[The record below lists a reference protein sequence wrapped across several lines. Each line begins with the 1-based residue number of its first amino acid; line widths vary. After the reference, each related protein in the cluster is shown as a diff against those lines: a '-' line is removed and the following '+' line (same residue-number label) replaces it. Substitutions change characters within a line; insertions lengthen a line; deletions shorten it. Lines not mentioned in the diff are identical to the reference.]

1 MAGWHLDTKMAQD
14 IVARTMRIIDTN
26 INVMD
31 ARGRIIGSGDRE
43 RIGELHEGAL
53 LVLSQGRVVD
63 IDDAVARHLHGVR
76 QGINLPLRLEGEIVG
91 VIGLTG
97 EPENLRKYGEL
108 VCMTAEMMLE
118 QSRLMHLLAQDS
130 RLREELVMN
139 LIQAEE
145 NTPALTEWA
154 QRLGIDFN
162 QPRVVAIVEVDSGQL
177 GVDSA
182 MAELQQ
188 LQNAL
193 TTPER
198 NNLVAIV
205 SLTEMVVLKPALNSF
220 GRWDAEEDHR
230 KRVEQLITRMKEYG
244 QLRFRVSL
252 GNYFTGPGPSARSY
266 RTAKTTMVVGKQRTA
281 ESRCYFY
288 QDLMLPV
295 LLDSLRGDWQANE
308 LARPLAR
315 LKAMDNNGLLRRT
328 LAAWFQVTM
337 CNRWQRQ
344 RRCLF
349 IVIPWSIGLIVYR
362 NLPGLIWAILMTGC
376 CCMWRYNWMKSGRLC
391 VKVEAALAHSPQPEG
406 ERGMPELTVNSGIL
420 RVSFSRSASISL
432 ILLVTTDSR

>member
-97 EPENLRKYGEL
+97 EPESLRKYGEL

-145 NTPALTEWA
+145 HTPALNEWA
-154 QRLGIDFN
+154 QRLGIDLN
-162 QPRVVAIVEVDSGQL
+162 QPRVVAMIE
-177 GVDSA
+177 VDSA

-193 TTPER
+193 TTPDR

-220 GRWDAEEDHR
+220 GRWDADDHVR
-230 KRVEQLITRMKEYG
+230 RVEQLIARMKENG
-244 QLRFRVSL
+244 QLRFRVAL
-252 GNYFTGPGPSARSY
+252 GNFFTGPGSIARSY
-266 RTAKTTMVVGKQRTA
+266 RTARTTMMVGKQRMP

-295 LLDSLRGDWQANE
+295 LLDSLRGGWQANE

-328 LAAWFQVTM
+328 LQAWFRHNVQPLATSKA
-337 CNRWQRQ
+337 
-344 RRCLF
+344 LF
-349 IVIPWSIGLIVYR
+349 IHRNTLEYR
-362 NLPGLIWAILMTGC
+362 LNRI
-376 CCMWRYNWMKSGRLC
+376 S
-391 VKVEAALAHSPQPEG
+391 
-406 ERGMPELTVNSGIL
+406 ELTGL
-420 RVSFSRSASISL
+420 DLGSFDDR
-432 ILLVTTDSR
+432 LLLYIALQLDEQR

>member
-154 QRLGIDFN
+154 QRLGIDLN

-205 SLTEMVVLKPALNSF
+205 SLTEMVVLKPALNS
-220 GRWDAEEDHR
+220 
-230 KRVEQLITRMKEYG
+230 
-244 QLRFRVSL
+244 L
-252 GNYFTGPGPSARSY
+252 GAGTQKIIVR
-266 RTAKTTMVVGKQRTA
+266 
-281 ESRCYFY
+281 
-288 QDLMLPV
+288 
-295 LLDSLRGDWQANE
+295 E
-308 LARPLAR
+308 L
-315 LKAMDNNGLLRRT
+315 NN
-328 LAAWFQVTM
+328 
-337 CNRWQRQ
+337 
-344 RRCLF
+344 
-349 IVIPWSIGLIVYR
+349 
-362 NLPGLIWAILMTGC
+362 
-376 CCMWRYNWMKSGRLC
+376 
-391 VKVEAALAHSPQPEG
+391 
-406 ERGMPELTVNSGIL
+406 
-420 RVSFSRSASISL
+420 
-432 ILLVTTDSR
+432 

>member
-97 EPENLRKYGEL
+97 EPEHWRKYGEL

-130 RLREELVMN
+130 RLREELVMH

-145 NTPALTEWA
+145 NTPALTEWS
-154 QRLGIDFN
+154 QRLGIDLN

-205 SLTEMVVLKPALNSF
+205 SLTEMVVLKPALNQFSVMIA
-220 GRWDAEEDHR
+220 DAVEKYGMYLELLFRPDSRQPRRLVEQALRCMSRYEELEQIVAVLGIDELSQEDHDIFFRAR
-230 KRVEQLITRMKEYG
+230 K
-244 QLRFRVSL
+244 LR
-252 GNYFTGPGPSARSY
+252 NYFSQPMYVAEQYTGIPGQFVAIR
-266 RTAKTTMVVGKQRTA
+266 
-281 ESRCYFY
+281 
-288 QDLMLPV
+288 DV
-295 LLDSLRGDWQANE
+295 LDDVE
-308 LARPLAR
+308 
-315 LKAMDNNGLLRRT
+315 
-328 LAAWFQVTM
+328 
-337 CNRWQRQ
+337 
-344 RRCLF
+344 
-349 IVIPWSIGLIVYR
+349 
-362 NLPGLIWAILMTGC
+362 AILD
-376 CCMWRYNWMKSGRLC
+376 GRLDD
-391 VKVEAALAHSPQPEG
+391 VDESEFTYIGAYLKRA
-406 ERGMPELTVNSGIL
+406 R
-420 RVSFSRSASISL
+420 
-432 ILLVTTDSR
+432 